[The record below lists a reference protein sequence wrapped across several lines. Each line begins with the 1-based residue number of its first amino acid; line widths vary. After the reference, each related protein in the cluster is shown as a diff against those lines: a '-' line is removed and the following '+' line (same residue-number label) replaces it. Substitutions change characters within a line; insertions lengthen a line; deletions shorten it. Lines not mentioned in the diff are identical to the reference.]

1 MNIQNNGFFTF
12 KNPVAYATGFFVFNK
27 EVTMNKSFITN
38 VISALI
44 LAAGL
49 LLKENML
56 TMVGLFALSG
66 ALTNW
71 LAVFMLFEKV
81 PLLYGSGVV
90 PAHFEDFKKGIR
102 ALMMEQFFTFENV
115 DRFLSAGVFSPTKL
129 NLVPV
134 IEKVDLNP
142 TYDGLVKVIMESSFG
157 GMLGMFGGEEALTP
171 LREPFIEHMKKS
183 ISDLTEDEKFI
194 ELLKEEVEQPD
205 MMHDILAKIEQIIEQ
220 RLDEL
225 TPQLVKEIIQAMIK
239 KHLGWL
245 VVWGGVFGG
254 LIGLIT
260 TFIM

>member
-1 MNIQNNGFFTF
+1 
-12 KNPVAYATGFFVFNK
+12 
-27 EVTMNKSFITN
+27 MNKSLVTN
-38 VISALI
+38 LLSGLI
-44 LAAGL
+44 LIIGLMLGKTELAA
-49 LLKENML
+49 ML
-56 TMVGLFALSG
+56 TMIGLFALSG

-81 PLLYGSGVV
+81 PFLYGSGVV
-90 PAHFEDFKKGIR
+90 PAHFEEFKSGIR
-102 ALMMEQFFTFENV
+102 NLMMQQFFTTENV
-115 DRFLSAGVFSPTKL
+115 DRFLSNGSFSPAQL
-129 NLVPV
+129 NLQPV

-171 LREPFIEHMKKS
+171 LREPFIKHMKTS
-183 ISDLTEDEKFI
+183 IIDLTQDDEFI
-194 ELLKEEVEQPD
+194 ELLKAEIEQPD
-205 MMHDILAKIEQIIEQ
+205 MMQDILAKIEKIIEQ

-254 LIGLIT
+254 IIGLIS
-260 TFIM
+260 TFFI